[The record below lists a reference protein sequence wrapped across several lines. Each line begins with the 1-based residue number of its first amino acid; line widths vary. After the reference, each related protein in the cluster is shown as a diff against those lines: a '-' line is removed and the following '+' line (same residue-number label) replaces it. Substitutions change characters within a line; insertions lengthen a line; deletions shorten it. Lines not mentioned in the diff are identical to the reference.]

1 MDNDLKDL
9 TRVGWREWLALPEL
23 GIKHIKAKVDT
34 GARTSALHAFFVEP
48 FQRDGIQWVRFKI
61 HPLQRDTETFVE
73 CERLVKDRRVVSDSG
88 GHKEERYVIR
98 TTITLGHFQW
108 PIEMTLTDRDDMR
121 FRMLL
126 GRSAMKD
133 RLIVD
138 PSQSYLA
145 RKPRKHLR

>member
-1 MDNDLKDL
+1 MKVD
-9 TRVGWREWLALPEL
+9 TPITVGWREWVALPDL
-23 GIKHIKAKVDT
+23 GLHRIKAKIDT
-34 GARTSALHAFFVEP
+34 GARTSALHAF
-48 FQRDGIQWVRFKI
+48 RLATHHIDGQLWVAFAI
-61 HPLQRDTETFVE
+61 HPKQRRRDLEVE
-73 CERLVKDRRVVSDSG
+73 CEAPVFDQRIVTDSG

-98 TTITLGHFQW
+98 TTITLGHDQW

-126 GRSAMKD
+126 GRSAMKE

-138 PSQSYLA
+138 PSQSYLV

>member
-1 MDNDLKDL
+1 MNQSVTLDPASAANLDALRAPLTQCFEQQRAAYLADTYPSLEQRRHDL
-9 TRVGWREWLALPEL
+9 E
-23 GIKHIKAKVDT
+23 
-34 GARTSALHAFFVEP
+34 
-48 FQRDGIQWVRFKI
+48 
-61 HPLQRDTETFVE
+61 VE
-73 CERLVKDRRVVSDSG
+73 CEAPVFDQRIVTDSG

-98 TTITLGHFQW
+98 TTITLGHDQW

-126 GRSAMKD
+126 GRSAMKE

-138 PSQSYLA
+138 PSQSYLV